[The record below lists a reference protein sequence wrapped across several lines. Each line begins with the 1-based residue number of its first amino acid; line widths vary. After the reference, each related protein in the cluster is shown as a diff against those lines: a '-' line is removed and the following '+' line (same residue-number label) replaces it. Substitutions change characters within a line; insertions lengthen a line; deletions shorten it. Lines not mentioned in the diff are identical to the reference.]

1 MKRSSVILFIL
12 GTLVAMAAIPAYCDE
27 ASDQLRSLVE
37 KQAAALVTI
46 KAVLKVEYKGG
57 GETGDNEARSTMQGV
72 LVTSDGLIM
81 LSDANLSAKRY
92 MDYMGSDGPEGF
104 SMKITPTSLKVI
116 FEHETKEYDAFLAAS
131 DTVLGIAFLQIEN
144 LEGRIIT
151 PIDFSTPATATIGQQ
166 VAQISRLSKGFDYTP
181 VFQLGRI
188 NGEITKPR
196 KGWCVSMGDFGLP
209 VFSLT
214 GQPIG
219 VLCMILSGT
228 KPDESSRG
236 SMLGGNESPFESI
249 IIQNATIKA
258 IIDQAI
264 KQSATVAAQRA
275 AKKAEEKTEETK
287 PTPTPVKPPPTKPNK
302 P

>member
-1 MKRSSVILFIL
+1 
-12 GTLVAMAAIPAYCDE
+12 
-27 ASDQLRSLVE
+27 
-37 KQAAALVTI
+37 
-46 KAVLKVEYKGG
+46 
-57 GETGDNEARSTMQGV
+57 
-72 LVTSDGLIM
+72 
-81 LSDANLSAKRY
+81 
-92 MDYMGSDGPEGF
+92 
-104 SMKITPTSLKVI
+104 
-116 FEHETKEYDAFLAAS
+116 
-131 DTVLGIAFLQIEN
+131 
-144 LEGRIIT
+144 
-151 PIDFSTPATATIGQQ
+151 
-166 VAQISRLSKGFDYTP
+166 
-181 VFQLGRI
+181 
-188 NGEITKPR
+188 
-196 KGWCVSMGDFGLP
+196 
-209 VFSLT
+209 T

-287 PTPTPVKPPPTKPNK
+287 PTPTPIKPPPTKPNK